1 MIPLK
6 EKSSPEIAASSRPK
20 VGTPRNDVFPVK
32 SFLDR
37 HKRKVEILALGGFLS
52 GIGVLVSLVLSR
64 QDNQGIEIVNSN
76 NAGIDETG
84 QDELLADVAGAVI
97 NPGVYRLPAG
107 SRFADAMAAAG
118 GLAAAA
124 DRNWVSRHLNL
135 AQNIT
140 DGIKIYIPAKGEGN
154 TSTTGITS
162 TTGGEIITDT
172 ININSA
178 SLDELDTLWGVG
190 ESRAKAVVAGRPYGN
205 VEELVTRKVLPKN
218 VVERNRDKL
227 RL

>member
-76 NAGIDETG
+76 HAGIDETS

-107 SRFADAMAAAG
+107 SRFADAMAAADLVVALAFY
-118 GLAAAA
+118 LAAKVAESYDAA
-124 DRNWVSRHLNL
+124 IYGSGGIVSGHTLKHLLAAMGAWWLLRMLELRH
-135 AQNIT
+135 
-140 DGIKIYIPAKGEGN
+140 
-154 TSTTGITS
+154 
-162 TTGGEIITDT
+162 GGGPRRPQGH
-172 ININSA
+172 
-178 SLDELDTLWGVG
+178 SLDSD
-190 ESRAKAVVAGRPYGN
+190 RHRH
-205 VEELVTRKVLPKN
+205 R
-218 VVERNRDKL
+218 
-227 RL
+227 